1 MKPYLLLFFFMF
13 SLLSLAQK
21 KTYYN
26 ELGERARK
34 KKATYYKELSKT
46 EDNLWKMEQFYMS
59 GTPKFIGYAKNKDFK
74 GKVGTHLTYYS
85 SGKLKIKRIYKKE
98 KLSLKEEYY
107 ESSNIKAIG
116 KYNDFGWLSNNKS
129 FYESGKLETDVSYEY
144 SFEDKDTRTI
154 IAIAYYENG
163 QLKQRD
169 EYAQHKK
176 KDGKTVELISGVC
189 YDESG
194 NEIAHT
200 PFMTIPKFPGGK
212 KVLYMFIK
220 ANFKYPKAAK
230 KEKIQGKVLVGFVVN
245 KSGKVEKTRVL
256 KSVDHNLEKEA
267 LRIVNLMPDWTPGTY
282 NGKKVSV
289 PFTLPINF
297 KLR

>member
-13 SLLSLAQK
+13 SLLSVAQK

-34 KKATYYKELSKT
+34 NKATYYKVLSKT

-59 GTPKFIGYAKNKDFK
+59 GTPKFIGYAKKKDFK
-74 GKVGTHLTYYS
+74 GKVGTHLSYCS
-85 SGKLKIKRIYKKE
+85 SGKLKIKSIYKNGKR
-98 KLSLKEEYY
+98 SLKEAYY
-107 ESSNIKAIG
+107 ESSNIKAIE
-116 KYNDFGWLSNNKS
+116 KYNDFGWFSNKKT

-144 SFEDKDTRTI
+144 SSDDKSTPTI
-154 IAIAYYENG
+154 IAFSYYENG

-176 KDGKTVELISGVC
+176 EDGKILELISGVC

-200 PFMTIPKFPGGK
+200 PFMTVPKFIGGNK
-212 KVLYMFIK
+212 LLYMFIK
-220 ANFKYPKAAK
+220 ANFEYPKAAI

-256 KSVDHNLEKEA
+256 KSVDYDLDEEA

>member
-1 MKPYLLLFFFMF
+1 MF

-59 GTPKFIGYAKNKDFK
+59 GTPKFIGYAKKKDFK

-98 KLSLKEEYY
+98 KISLKEAYY
-107 ESSNIKAIG
+107 ESSKIKSTAT
-116 KYNDFGWLSNNKS
+116 YNDFGWKSNVKS

-154 IAIAYYENG
+154 IAISYYENG

-169 EYAQHKK
+169 EYIQDKK
-176 KDGKTVELISGVC
+176 GGTRNHQLISGVQ
-189 YDESG
+189 YDEEG
-194 NEIAHT
+194 NQIPHI
-200 PFMTIPKFPGGK
+200 PFMTVPKFPGGNK
-212 KVLYMFIK
+212 LLYMFIK
-220 ANFKYPKAAK
+220 ANLKYPKTAK
-230 KEKIQGKVLVGFVVN
+230 KEKIQGKILVGFVVN
-245 KSGKVEKTRVL
+245 KNGKVEKIRVL
-256 KSVDHNLEKEA
+256 KSEDHDLEKEA
-267 LRIVNLMPDWTPGTY
+267 LRVVNLMPDWTPGTY

-289 PFTLPINF
+289 PFALPINF
-297 KLR
+297 KFR

>member
-1 MKPYLLLFFFMF
+1 MF
-13 SLLSLAQK
+13 SLLSVAQK
-21 KTYYN
+21 KIYYN
-26 ELGERARK
+26 DLGERARK

-59 GTPKFIGYAKNKDFK
+59 GTPKFIGYAKKKNFK

-107 ESSNIKAIG
+107 KSSKIKSTAT
-116 KYNDFGWLSNNKS
+116 YNDFGWTSNKKS
-129 FYESGKLETDVSYEY
+129 FYESGQLETDVSYEY

-154 IAIAYYENG
+154 IARAYYENG

-169 EYAQHKK
+169 EYIQDKKGGGRNHK
-176 KDGKTVELISGVC
+176 LISGVL
-189 YDESG
+189 YNEEG
-194 NEIAHT
+194 NEIPHI
-200 PFMTIPKFPGGK
+200 PFMTAPKFPGGK

-220 ANFKYPKAAK
+220 ANLKYPKVAL
-230 KEKIQGKVLVGFVVN
+230 KEKTQGKVLVGFVVN
-245 KSGKVEKTRVL
+245 KKGKVEKIKAI
-256 KSVDHNLEKEA
+256 KSAHPDLEEEA
-267 LRIVNLMPDWTPGTY
+267 LRIVNLMPDWTAGTY

-289 PFTLPINF
+289 PFALPINF
-297 KLR
+297 KFR